1 MGATLTTVTHI
12 TKEVYGPRIVDQLES
27 ETVLLKRIEK
37 SSKGVES
44 QVGGKYVTFPLRVG
58 RNHGIGYR
66 NELEALQAAG
76 QQGYQSVRVPL
87 RYGYGRVHIS
97 GQTFDLVESNYQA
110 FASAMTREMEGL
122 KDDIAK
128 DTNRVLWGDGTG
140 KVGQLNGAMAATNN
154 GVVDDVQFLEVG
166 MQVDIITHPAGT
178 VKASNRQITAINSGT
193 LTVTFSGAAITAAD
207 NDIIVRTGNYD
218 REPEGLTSLVSDS
231 TDTLFNLSKSTEP
244 TWESYVTSM
253 GGALTE
259 AKMIQVCDELRVR
272 SGKKPTVVFADLG
285 SRRAYFNLLKTER
298 RYVNTKDFA
307 GGHNGIAFN
316 YGTEIP
322 VVEDVDAPAGVMW
335 FLHEPAFCIYRDKP
349 WSWEDRDGNIWKW
362 VTGFDAYEGLMKQY
376 WEFALDRRNV
386 HAKLTGI
393 TAG

>member
-1 MGATLTTVTHI
+1 MGATLTTVTNI

-27 ETVLLKRIEK
+27 ECDLLKRIEK

-44 QVGGKYVTFPLRVG
+44 QVGGKYVTFPLRVR

-97 GQTFDLVESNYQA
+97 GQTFDLVEANYQA

-122 KDDIAK
+122 KDDIKK
-128 DTNRVLWGDGTG
+128 DTNRILWGDGTG
-140 KVGQLNGAMAATNN
+140 KVGTLNAAMAAVNTVA
-154 GVVDDVQFLEVG
+154 VVDTQFLEVG

-178 VKASNRQITAINSGT
+178 VKASNRQITVISG
-193 LTVTFSGAAITAAD
+193 LNVTFDGAAITAA
-207 NDIIVRTGNYD
+207 NQDIIVRTGNYLK
-218 REPEGLTSLVSDS
+218 EPNGLASLVSDAAA
-231 TDTLFNLSKSTEP
+231 TIQNLAPATEAS
-244 TWESYVTSM
+244 WASFVTSM

-259 AKMIQVCDELRVR
+259 AKMISVFDEVRTR
-272 SGKKPTVVFADLG
+272 SGKKPSIVWADLG
-285 SRRAYFNLLKTER
+285 SRRAYFNLLTTQR
-298 RYVNTKDFA
+298 RYVNQKDFT
-307 GGHNGIAFN
+307 GGVSGLAFN
-316 YGTEIP
+316 YGTEVP
-322 VVEDVDAPAGVMW
+322 VVEEVDAPAGSMW
-335 FLHEPAFCIYRDKP
+335 FLDESAFTVYRDKP

-376 WEFALDRRNV
+376 WEFALDRRNS
-386 HAKLTGI
+386 HARLTNI